1 MERITFAEITD
12 LAEYMIRRVEDKWC
26 VVATLFFIDAV
37 ELMRNLLSYENVRI
51 GSVYIADNDFD
62 RYDGEYYVSLTDDYT
77 LCVERALSDG
87 KYLETGDALLLLDG
101 DAKYAI
107 AIENKD
113 AECIEI
119 AIGDDDFFPDITE
132 PEYRYEDDVPQS
144 KRGYRSL
151 LNFLFN

>member
-1 MERITFAEITD
+1 MERITFTGIPE

-51 GSVYIADNDFD
+51 GSVYISDNNFD

-87 KYLETGDALLLLDG
+87 KYLKTGDVLMLLDG

-107 AIENKD
+107 VSENKD
-113 AECIEI
+113 AECVEI
-119 AIGDDDFFPDITE
+119 AIGDDCFYSAIE
-132 PEYRYEDDVPQS
+132 PEHKHDGRCSKP

-151 LNFLFN
+151 LNLLFN